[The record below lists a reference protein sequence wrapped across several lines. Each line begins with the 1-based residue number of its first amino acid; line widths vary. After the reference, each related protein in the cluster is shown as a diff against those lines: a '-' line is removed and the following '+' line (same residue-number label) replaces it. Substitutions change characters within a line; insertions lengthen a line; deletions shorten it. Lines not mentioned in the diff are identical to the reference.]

1 MLYWRV
7 LLPAFIALPFL
18 EAVLH
23 CTIQCNAKWYQ
34 INELLK
40 IHCFKSP
47 EPDRNPHVSII
58 LLFENITQFKHAFLM
73 PVKCSISYRKK
84 KKKSY
89 SVISL
94 CHVFVNSVSSLL
106 RRESLTPLLYS
117 VRNLWPSWCS
127 YQEVKMGW
135 LRSKVISSAVGT
147 LYWITLFRRGR
158 RERKLACPLKSV
170 DSVFIYLTS
179 RTWYRDPL
187 SSWCVTP
194 SLVCKAPEGTETQ
207 CCSPWRLCGWSTHMP
222 VLLRPHQVWPLA
234 HASDISSP
242 LH

>member
-1 MLYWRV
+1 ML
-7 LLPAFIALPFL
+7 FL
-18 EAVLH
+18 CQWNV
-23 CTIQCNAKWYQ
+23 
-34 INELLK
+34 
-40 IHCFKSP
+40 
-47 EPDRNPHVSII
+47 VS
-58 LLFENITQFKHAFLM
+58 LTA
-73 PVKCSISYRKK
+73 KK
-84 KKKSY
+84 KKVLLSNF
-89 SVISL
+89 SL
-94 CHVFVNSVSSLL
+94 SCICQFCFLTLILL